1 MAKLKLS
8 APVDQVGLW
17 SKPNIYGWPNCLSHV
32 MRSSGQTLVKTKNLL
47 PSRCHSKH
55 LLHDHH
61 HHHLHHHL
69 FLKVALYKAL
79 SFFDVQYCVSH
90 VFTNT
95 ARIIWLERV
104 IHGIEV
110 EVLAPCPITLL
121 FSLTGS
127 LFYWQS
133 PVSGERRCTEREKTD
148 VVDKFSCCGTHEE
161 RCIGIKDGV
170 DLCFCPGNILFGK
183 QKDWFRRFTLQM
195 YKQTTGTKCSMFL
208 VHLGDSL
215 HINESINLLI
225 FIVLSWNYGK

>member
-17 SKPNIYGWPNCLSHV
+17 SKPNIYGWPICLFYV
-32 MRSSGQTLVKTKNLL
+32 MRSSGQTLVRNKNLL
-47 PSRCHSKH
+47 PSRRHSKH
-55 LLHDHH
+55 LLHDH
-61 HHHLHHHL
+61 HHHL

-79 SFFDVQYCVSH
+79 SFFDVQYCLSH

-95 ARIIWLERV
+95 TRIIWLERV
-104 IHGIEV
+104 ILGIHV
-110 EVLAPCPITLL
+110 EVLAPYPITLL

-161 RCIGIKDGV
+161 RYIGIKDGV
-170 DLCFCPGNILFGK
+170 DL
-183 QKDWFRRFTLQM
+183 
-195 YKQTTGTKCSMFL
+195 MFL
-208 VHLGDSL
+208 PREHTVWKAKGL
-215 HINESINLLI
+215 
-225 FIVLSWNYGK
+225 VL